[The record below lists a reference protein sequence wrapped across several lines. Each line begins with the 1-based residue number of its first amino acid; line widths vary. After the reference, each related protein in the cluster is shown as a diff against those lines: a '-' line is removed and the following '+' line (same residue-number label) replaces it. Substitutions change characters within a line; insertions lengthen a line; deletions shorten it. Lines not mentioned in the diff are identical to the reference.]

1 MIRKWLS
8 QVRRLNIF
16 LALDSRRIRVPLYL
30 KGENLLLFEYWYA
43 NTIISA
49 EKEGVQF
56 IFKTKRENYYVYA
69 GFLDSKSLAIA
80 EALTLPAQS
89 FLTYSLA

>member
-16 LALDSRRIRVPLYL
+16 LDSRRIRVPLYL

-56 IFKTKRENYYVYA
+56 IFKTKREKYYVYA

-80 EALTLPAQS
+80 EALTRQRPVV
-89 FLTYSLA
+89 